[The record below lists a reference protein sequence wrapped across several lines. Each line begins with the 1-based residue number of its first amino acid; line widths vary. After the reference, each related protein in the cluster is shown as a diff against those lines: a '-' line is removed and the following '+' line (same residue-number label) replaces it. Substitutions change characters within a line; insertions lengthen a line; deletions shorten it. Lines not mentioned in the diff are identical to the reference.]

1 MKSITLIFLT
11 AVTGSSLYA
20 QDFAIHQQRIPQ
32 PEKKTPKVVEQGK
45 SEGALQHA
53 AHFKNPLQAVN
64 PLAPAEYGSGS
75 EYVYY
80 DEQDP
85 NQRPRGHK
93 ENPKGIKLFA
103 FAFW

>member
-1 MKSITLIFLT
+1 MKPILLIILT
-11 AVTGSSLYA
+11 ALAGGTLCA
-20 QDFAIHQQRIPQ
+20 QDFTIRQKPVPQ
-32 PEKKTPKVVEQGK
+32 PENKTPKVVEQGK

-53 AHFKNPLQAVN
+53 AHFKNPLQALS

-80 DEQDP
+80 DEHDS
-85 NQRPRGHK
+85 NQKPRGHK

>member
-1 MKSITLIFLT
+1 LATM
-11 AVTGSSLYA
+11 AGASLNA
-20 QDFAIHQQRIPQ
+20 QDFTIRQQHIPQ

-80 DEQDP
+80 DDQDP
-85 NQRPRGHK
+85 NHQPRGHK

>member
-1 MKSITLIFLT
+1 MKSTTLIFLT
-11 AVTGSSLYA
+11 ALAGGSLYA
-20 QDFAIHQQRIPQ
+20 QDFTLHQQRLPQ
-32 PEKKTPKVVEQGK
+32 PEKKTSKVVEQRK
-45 SEGALQHA
+45 TEGALQNA

-80 DEQDP
+80 DESDP
-85 NQRPRGHK
+85 NQHPRGHK

>member
-1 MKSITLIFLT
+1 MKTLPLILFAVLT
-11 AVTGSSLYA
+11 GGTLCA
-20 QDFAIHQQRIPQ
+20 QDFTLHQQRIPT
-32 PEKKTPKVVEQGK
+32 PEKKTPKVEEQAK
-45 SEGALQHA
+45 SEGSLQHA

-64 PLAPAEYGSGS
+64 PLAPSECGSGS

-80 DEQDP
+80 DDQDP
-85 NQRPRGHK
+85 NQRPHGHK

>member
-1 MKSITLIFLT
+1 MKSILFILLT
-11 AVTGSSLYA
+11 AMAGSSLYA
-20 QDFAIHQQRIPQ
+20 QDFAIRQQRIPQ
-32 PEKKTPKVVEQGK
+32 PEKKTPKVAEQGK
-45 SEGALQHA
+45 TEGSLQHA
-53 AHFKNPLQAVN
+53 AHFSNPLQAIN
-64 PLAPAEYGSGS
+64 PLAPADCGSGK

-85 NQRPRGHK
+85 NHTPRGHK